1 MSQSNTTLVRVDVAA
16 APAAAPPLAAP
27 PLAAPPLAAPPLAA
41 NDPVKFFCVPGI
53 GGNVLHLHALA
64 QRMGGAHR
72 LVALRGGTSREK
84 LPESVE
90 AFAARS
96 VETVLRSQPCGPY
109 MLGGYSGGA
118 LIAFEMARQ
127 LTAQGHT
134 VGLLALIDTRRPGWR
149 VRPAN
154 APAVAYNFLRNLPG
168 WVRDDLA
175 QSSPRQTLRDV
186 VRHLRRL
193 VGAGPGVQRVIDIS
207 IYPAEKQLAMQRE
220 YDMLEAYRPQPWDGR
235 ITLLRAATQPLM
247 LLHDEAALGWSEL
260 AGGGIDIVTLP
271 GNHLTI
277 MREPRVSLLA
287 ASLRVCIT
295 AAANTPASNS
305 PASNRQAD
313 EPVRQHK
320 AA

>member
-1 MSQSNTTLVRVDVAA
+1 MSQSNATLVRVDMA
-16 APAAAPPLAAP
+16 APQTALREGASQPVT
-27 PLAAPPLAAPPLAA
+27 

-64 QRMGGAHR
+64 QRMDSAHR
-72 LVALRGGTSREK
+72 LVALRANTGRET

-96 VETVLRSQPCGPY
+96 VETVLRSQKQGPY

-127 LTAQGHT
+127 LTAGGHT
-134 VGLLALIDTRRPGWR
+134 VGLLALIDTRRPGWHMR
-149 VRPAN
+149 ART
-154 APAVAYNFLRNLPG
+154 APAVAFNFLRNLPG

-175 QSSPRQTLRDV
+175 HSSPRQAMRDV
-186 VRHLRRL
+186 SRHLRRL
-193 VGAGPGVQRVIDIS
+193 VGAGPGVERVIDIS
-207 IYPAEKQLAMQRE
+207 GYPAEKQLAMQRE
-220 YDMLEAYRPQPWDGR
+220 YDMLEAYRPQPWAGR

-247 LLHDEAALGWSEL
+247 LLHDERALGWSQL
-260 AGGGIDIVTLP
+260 AGEGIDIITLP

-287 ASLRVCIT
+287 ASLRVCIA
-295 AAANTPASNS
+295 AAANTPVPT
-305 PASNRQAD
+305 PAL
-313 EPVRQHK
+313 QHK